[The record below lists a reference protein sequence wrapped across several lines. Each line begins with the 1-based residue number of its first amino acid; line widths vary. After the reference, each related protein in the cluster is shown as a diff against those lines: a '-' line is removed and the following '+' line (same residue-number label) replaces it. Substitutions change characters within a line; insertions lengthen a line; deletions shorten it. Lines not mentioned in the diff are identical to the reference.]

1 MLQPPYMHP
10 LRFILVAVC
19 LVSLLSTGP
28 VHSATPGSR
37 LRQKVALDF
46 SNLNLPELLPSPGK
60 TFSFEQ
66 YQEKIVVLDFFAYWC
81 APCARTSPILE
92 KEIAA
97 YYASKNGN
105 PHGIPVDL
113 VAVNVESANPRRTDM
128 FIRRAG
134 LAHVIQ
140 DLEGQLLEQFDSQ
153 GIPLIVVLD
162 GTSSES
168 GFVIRYQHAGF
179 EGVEQLRSVIDAIGE
194 KPHTDATLSA
204 ETPNDPEFDSKR
216 NLLTE
221 HTFETA
227 GEALLTDDYQLT
239 QWNMRYGHTYGRTEW
254 DAGLM
259 IQTFDLDMRS
269 PDPFFTSMNVRN
281 ERILGQLRAS
291 QQINDDL
298 TLRLQGGYYE
308 GFQSYRALWLHE
320 YYKQIGNLPIFA
332 GYPEIDPRGYQLST
346 QARWE
351 YLPGSGYLETGAGFY
366 RDHIAPSAEFERIT
380 ILGRDRIDSII
391 YRVATENVLTKRLRS
406 LLELQLT
413 DTTDRQL
420 RWSLQG
426 SLNAALSETWVMRWQ
441 TGAATENPSFNSWFT
456 GLTLEHDL
464 NDSWLLSFFGR
475 FYEDTGEIQNSL
487 PSSNAPP
494 GLKSYHLG
502 LGLRWIGEKSSVRVS
517 AGPYW
522 TRYEEANIAAPF
534 FEDIYQNR
542 NWGLFQAAFDMK
554 F

>member
-1 MLQPPYMHP
+1 ML
-10 LRFILVAVC
+10 
-19 LVSLLSTGP
+19 LLIWTSIIQTA
-28 VHSATPGSR
+28 HTATPSSR
-37 LRQKVALDF
+37 LRQQVALEF
-46 SNLNLPELLPSPGK
+46 SNLNLLELFPSPGK

-66 YQEKIVVLDFFAYWC
+66 HQEKIIVLDFFAYWC

-92 KEIAA
+92 KEIAS
-97 YYASKNGN
+97 YYASQKGN

-113 VAVNVESANPRRTDM
+113 VAVNVEPANPRRTDL

-134 LAHVIQ
+134 LSHVIQ

-168 GFVIRYQHAGF
+168 GFVIHYQHAGF
-179 EGVEQLRSVIDAIGE
+179 EGINKLRSVIDAIGATKKE
-194 KPHTDATLSA
+194 TMTKSGEASHDAALIPDRSTL
-204 ETPNDPEFDSKR
+204 R
-216 NLLTE
+216 E
-221 HTFETA
+221 HTVQTA
-227 GEALLTDDYQLT
+227 GEALLTDDYQIT
-239 QWNMRYGHTYGRTEW
+239 QWNVRYGQNYGRTEW
-254 DAGLM
+254 DAGVM
-259 IQTFDLDMRS
+259 IQSFDLNMRS

-291 QQINDDL
+291 QLINDDL

-332 GYPEIDPRGYQLST
+332 GYPEINPRGYQLST

-351 YLPGSGYLETGAGFY
+351 YLPASGYLEAGVGFY
-366 RDHIAPSAEFERIT
+366 RDHIAPSAEFERVT

-391 YRVATENVLTKRLRS
+391 YRVATENVLNKRLRS

-426 SLNAALSETWVMRWQ
+426 SLNAALSESWVMRWQ
-441 TGAATENPSFNSWFT
+441 MGAATENPSFNSWFT

-502 LGLRWIGEKSSVRVS
+502 LGLRWVGANSSVRVS

>member
-1 MLQPPYMHP
+1 
-10 LRFILVAVC
+10 
-19 LVSLLSTGP
+19 
-28 VHSATPGSR
+28 
-37 LRQKVALDF
+37 
-46 SNLNLPELLPSPGK
+46 
-60 TFSFEQ
+60 
-66 YQEKIVVLDFFAYWC
+66 
-81 APCARTSPILE
+81 
-92 KEIAA
+92 
-97 YYASKNGN
+97 
-105 PHGIPVDL
+105 
-113 VAVNVESANPRRTDM
+113 M

-140 DLEGQLLEQFDSQ
+140 DLDGQLLNQFNSQ

-179 EGVEQLRSVIDAIGE
+179 EGIDELRSVIDVIGE
-194 KPHTDATLSA
+194 KPSKNATTSA
-204 ETPNDPEFDSKR
+204 ETPNVPELDSKR
-216 NLLTE
+216 NLLTVR
-221 HTFETA
+221 TFETA

-291 QQINDDL
+291 RQITDDL

-351 YLPGSGYLETGAGFY
+351 YLPASGYLETGLGFY
-366 RDHIAPSAEFERIT
+366 RDHIAPSAEFERT
-380 ILGRDRIDSII
+380 TVLGRDRIGSVI

-406 LLELQLT
+406 LVEFQLT

-426 SLNAALSETWVMRWQ
+426 SLNAALSETWVVRWQ
-441 TGAATENPSFNSWFT
+441 TGAATENPGFNSWFS
-456 GLTLEHDL
+456 GMTLEHDL
-464 NDSWLLSFFGR
+464 NDSWLLSLFGR

-494 GLKSYHLG
+494 GLKSYQLG

-522 TRYEEANIAAPF
+522 TRFEEANIAAPF
-534 FEDIYQNR
+534 FEDIYQSR
-542 NWGLFQAAFDMK
+542 NWGLFQAAFDVK